1 MKPSEPLIWH
11 TLAPP
16 FISLHAVL
24 MAAAIESHFTGIG
37 ASMQKI
43 VYVMTLGNLALG
55 MHERSNSLLADMTL
69 LSPGYDAGLSAI
81 GEVEPTPG
89 PNGPM

>member
-81 GEVEPTPG
+81 GEV
-89 PNGPM
+89 